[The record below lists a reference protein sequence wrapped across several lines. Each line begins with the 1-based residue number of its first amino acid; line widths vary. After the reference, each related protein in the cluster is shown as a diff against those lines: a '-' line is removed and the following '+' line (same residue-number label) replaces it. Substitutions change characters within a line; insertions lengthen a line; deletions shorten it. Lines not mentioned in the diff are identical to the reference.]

1 MNIYEN
7 IGLSKVIN
15 ASGKM
20 TALGVSKV
28 SDTVVE
34 KMKDAGQNFV
44 VIDSLINRAGEKIS
58 SYTGGED
65 SCVTSSA
72 SAGISLSIAG
82 LITKG
87 KLDLIE
93 QMPNSHGLKNKVLI
107 QKGHMVNYGAPVE
120 TMIRLGGG
128 VPKEFGHSNDTK
140 VEHLIGA
147 IDENVIALI
156 YVKSH
161 HCVQKGMLSIEE
173 MIKVSKQ
180 YNVPLIIDA
189 AAEENLTK
197 YINLGA
203 DLVIYSGAKAIC
215 APASGFVTGK
225 KIYINN
231 IKAQYKG
238 IGRAMKIGKMAI
250 IGLLQAIDEYANLNS
265 ELVIET
271 QKKLSNLLIEKLKD
285 EKKVSSKMVQD
296 EAGRNIY
303 RVQISLNKELTNI
316 SGKEFLQKL
325 KDGDV
330 QIHVRKHYSNLGIV
344 NVDMRALTESDIAFI
359 AQKIKRILN

>member
-44 VIDSLINRAGEKIS
+44 VIDNLIDKAGQMIS
-58 SYTGGED
+58 KHTGGED

-87 KLDLIE
+87 KLDLVE
-93 QMPNSHGLKNKVLI
+93 KMPNSNGLKNKVLI

-128 VPKEFGHSNDTK
+128 VAKEFGQSNETK
-140 VEHLIGA
+140 IEHLTGA
-147 IDENVIALI
+147 VDKDVVALI
-156 YVKSH
+156 YIKSH
-161 HCVQKGMLSIEE
+161 HCAQKGMLSIKE
-173 MIKVSKQ
+173 MVEISKQ
-180 YNVPLIIDA
+180 YNIPLIIDA
-189 AAEENLTK
+189 AAEEDLKK

-225 KIYINN
+225 KIYIDS
-231 IKAQYKG
+231 IKEQYKG
-238 IGRAMKIGKMAI
+238 IGRAMKIGKMAV
-250 IGLLQAIDEYANLNS
+250 IGLLQAIDEYANVNS
-265 ELVIET
+265 ELIIT
-271 QKKLSNLLIEKLKD
+271 NQKKLSNLLIEKLKD
-285 EKKVSSKMVQD
+285 EQKISSKMVQD
-296 EAGRNIY
+296 EAGRAIY
-303 RVQISLNKELTNI
+303 RVQVSLNEEMTNI

-325 KDGDV
+325 KDGDIE
-330 QIHVRKHYSNLGIV
+330 IHVRKHYSNLGIV
-344 NVDMRALTESDIAFI
+344 SVDMRALTESDIDFI